1 MDPPGLQAHS
11 RGIFSLIARYTICK
25 RWTNLPS
32 LLKSS
37 QKQKL
42 TETRFNFSNRH
53 LNQNNKMIQAGQ
65 FSLVIWRRRAY
76 VENYTCLTWLVA
88 VVSPRWR
95 GWSCLHAT
103 ADDPHAKKS
112 CRHIFSRWRGL
123 SSNMVGET
131 HNIGIGGNVQIRP
144 HLLSWVGKNPAWQAG
159 VTLMC
164 EFCTRPLAGL
174 SIWGVFTPSCTP
186 GWRWR
191 ALPTCISQTFVP
203 GCSK

>member
-1 MDPPGLQAHS
+1 MNQ
-11 RGIFSLIARYTICK
+11 FSKLGFI
-25 RWTNLPS
+25 LPS
-32 LLKSS
+32 FLQSS
-37 QKQKL
+37 QKHKL
-42 TETRFNFSNRH
+42 TEICFNFSNRH

-65 FSLVIWRRRAY
+65 FSLVIWRRRAC

-88 VVSPRWR
+88 VVSPS
-95 GWSCLHAT
+95 WSCLHAT

-112 CRHIFSRWRGL
+112 CRHVFSRWRRL

-131 HNIGIGGNVQIRP
+131 HTGIGYNVQIRP
-144 HLLSWVGKNPAWQAG
+144 HLLSWVGKNPASQVG

-203 GCSK
+203 GCSN